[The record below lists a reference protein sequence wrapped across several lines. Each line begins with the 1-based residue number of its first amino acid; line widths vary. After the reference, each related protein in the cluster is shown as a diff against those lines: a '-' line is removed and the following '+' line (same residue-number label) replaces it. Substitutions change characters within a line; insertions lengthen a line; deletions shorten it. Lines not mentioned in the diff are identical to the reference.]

1 LDEGYMIVACAFLI
15 FSGNTAVQPDTVRV
29 QPAGIVGVAE
39 GPDEYQFGRITS
51 IAADRDGVLYVG
63 DQVRSRVQVFDPSG
77 RHVRTI
83 GRQGP
88 GPGEFRFL
96 RQIAVGGHDLFVVSD
111 EGKREFSVLTKNG
124 ELVGTA
130 PLTGGAHY
138 FDGIHMDDA
147 GWIYDGRQGWGAYR
161 EHSYV
166 VAIRVSERGIA
177 PDSLVIPIPR
187 SETEAIGI
195 SGVTG
200 YTGRVEQPLS
210 IRTLWTVLPDGTV
223 AATNGARCEI
233 ELRNASGEHRTVRCE
248 TPRHR
253 ATARE
258 RRDALDTAR
267 EEVRH
272 NAELAGVPARP
283 FERQLVPPP
292 AHHPRF
298 FAMTSDPDGQL
309 WALAPVPGSHDLTL
323 VLLAEETEVPVIRL
337 SADQGVVPEGFAVGG
352 EWLYLRSR
360 DELGVDRVVR
370 YRLPIVSGSRQ

>member
-1 LDEGYMIVACAFLI
+1 VIGACALVAI
-15 FSGNTAVQPDTVRV
+15 FSGITAAQPDTVRV

-51 IAADRDGVLYVG
+51 IAADRAGVLYVA
-63 DQVRSRVQVFDPSG
+63 DQVRSRIQVFDPSG

-83 GRQGP
+83 GREGP

-96 RQIAVGGHDLFVVSD
+96 RQIAVGGANLIVVSD
-111 EGKREFSVLTKNG
+111 EGKRQFSVLTKEG
-124 ELVGTA
+124 ELVRTA
-130 PLTGGAHY
+130 PLTGGGHY
-138 FDGIHMDDA
+138 FDGIHVDDV

-161 EHSYV
+161 ENSYV
-166 VAIRVSERGIA
+166 VAIRASERGPA
-177 PDSLVIPIPR
+177 PDSVVIPIPR

-223 AATNGARCEI
+223 AATNGARCTI
-233 ELRNASGEHRTVRCE
+233 ELRNASGAHRTARCE

-258 RRDALDTAR
+258 RRDALRAAR

-272 NAELAGVPARP
+272 NAELAGVPAGP
-283 FERQLVPPP
+283 FERQLVAP
-292 AHHPRF
+292 ARHPRF
-298 FAMTSDPDGQL
+298 LALTSDPDGQL

-323 VLLAEETEVPVIRL
+323 VRLAGEGEVPVIRL

-360 DELGVDRVVR
+360 DEIGVDRVVR
-370 YRLPIVSGSRQ
+370 YRVPIMSASRQ

>member
-1 LDEGYMIVACAFLI
+1 VIGACVFLI
-15 FSGNTAVQPDTVRV
+15 LSGVTGVQSDTVRV
-29 QPAGIVGVAE
+29 EPAGIVGVAE
-39 GPDEYQFGRITS
+39 GPADYQFVRITS
-51 IAADRDGVLYVG
+51 IAADRDGLLYVA
-63 DQVRSRVQVFDPSG
+63 DQGRSRIQLFDPSG

-88 GPGEFRFL
+88 GPVEFRFL
-96 RQIAVGGHDLFVVSD
+96 RQIAVGGSDLIVVSD
-111 EGKREFSVLTKNG
+111 EGKRQFSVLTKEG
-124 ELVGTA
+124 EAVGAA
-130 PLTGGAHY
+130 PLTGGGHY

-166 VAIRVSERGIA
+166 VAVRVSERGTA
-177 PDSLVIPIPR
+177 PDSLVILIPH

-195 SGVTG
+195 SGGTG

-233 ELRNASGEHRTVRCE
+233 ELRNASGAHRTLRCE

-253 ATARE
+253 ATARA
-258 RRDALDTAR
+258 RRDALRAAR

-283 FERQLVPPP
+283 FERQLVAP
-292 AHHPRF
+292 AYHPRF
-298 FAMTSDPDGQL
+298 LAMTSDPDGQL

-323 VLLAEETEVPVIRL
+323 VRLAGEGEVPVIRL

-360 DELGVDRVVR
+360 DETGIDRVVR
-370 YRLPIVSGSRQ
+370 YRLPIMSGSRQ